1 MAEEKITITIDEDG
15 KISASTQGIKGEMC
29 LTELEALLGKD
40 INIQSVTKT
49 DEYYQ
54 KTKTS
59 NQETLK
65 NTSKWVV

>member
-1 MAEEKITITIDEDG
+1 
-15 KISASTQGIKGEMC
+15 MC

-65 NTSKWVV
+65 NTSK